1 MEYEV
6 WGMRYEVCVFIPQV
20 EQCLE
25 YVHENISAV
34 VASPAIWAALTI
46 G

>member
-1 MEYEV
+1 
-6 WGMRYEVCVFIPQV
+6 MRYEVCVFIPQV

-34 VASPAIWAALTI
+34 VASPCNMGCINDRLMVR
-46 G
+46 